1 MGKKDQHI
9 ITDAEVMKAAAGRFM
24 IKSCIN
30 SKFTLIN
37 GRQLD
42 EFQKNNII
50 LQIDTEKTYM
60 TEITKDWRP
69 WKQKHYKV
77 YMVEYVP
84 MKKGEDDAVEVDSPT
99 EE

>member
-1 MGKKDQHI
+1 MAKRDRYI
-9 ITDAEVMKAAAGRFM
+9 ITDAEVMQAEADRFM
-24 IKSCIN
+24 TKSCSQ

-42 EFQKNNII
+42 EFQKDNII

-60 TEITKDWRP
+60 TETTGNRRP
-69 WKQKHYKV
+69 WKQKHYRV

-84 MKKGEDDAVEVDSPT
+84 MEKGEDDAVEVDSPA

>member
-1 MGKKDQHI
+1 MAKRDRYI
-9 ITDAEVMKAAAGRFM
+9 ITDAEVTQAAAGRFM
-24 IKSCIN
+24 TKSCSG

-42 EFQKNNII
+42 EFQKDNII

-60 TEITKDWRP
+60 TETTKDRRP
-69 WKQKHYKV
+69 WRQKHYRV
-77 YMVEYVP
+77 YMIEYVP
-84 MKKGEDDAVEVDSPT
+84 MKEGEDDAVEVDSPT